1 MRASIA
7 RTETCEI
14 QAPTLRRRESTR
26 RGERSYAEKYC
37 VCADGT
43 WNGPNADDDN
53 DGVPDTTNVWKL
65 FCTLRGDPT
74 ADSALLAEEQEIV
87 EPGDG
92 GQVAKYL
99 HGVGDS
105 RNVIIKLLGGAFG
118 DGIIAR
124 IVRGYTYIS
133 RNYEPGDSIILIGF
147 SRGAYTARALGGMIA
162 DVGLLNAN
170 SPNFDLSNKEN
181 AYRFGI
187 MAWRKHR
194 EARVISRGSATL
206 LDLFNRV
213 ADMLPHFA
221 FTQLQPADTIAVDS
235 IKAIG
240 VWDTVGALG
249 IPIYA
254 SQSDESID
262 VFKFADTAL
271 NAKVEFGVHAIS
283 LDEQRTDFTP
293 TLWDA
298 RSGVTQVLFAG
309 AHADVGGG
317 YSAAE
322 SGLSDTACDWML
334 RQLSDPGTVG
344 LHVKPSP
351 WPLKPDWFI
360 VGHEPWKN
368 IPFNVR
374 PTGPRSPIPFPASVG
389 AHVSIA
395 HKMGIDPV
403 TGAPVPVT
411 TPYVPTTLGADLA
424 NNRTW
429 VS

>member
-1 MRASIA
+1 MPKNIV
-7 RTETCEI
+7 
-14 QAPTLRRRESTR
+14 L
-26 RGERSYAEKYC
+26 
-37 VCADGT
+37 CADGT

-317 YSAAE
+317 LFRRGIRA
-322 SGLSDTACDWML
+322 L
-334 RQLSDPGTVG
+334 RY
-344 LHVKPSP
+344 
-351 WPLKPDWFI
+351 
-360 VGHEPWKN
+360 
-368 IPFNVR
+368 R
-374 PTGPRSPIPFPASVG
+374 
-389 AHVSIA
+389 
-395 HKMGIDPV
+395 M
-403 TGAPVPVT
+403 
-411 TPYVPTTLGADLA
+411 
-424 NNRTW
+424 
-429 VS
+429 